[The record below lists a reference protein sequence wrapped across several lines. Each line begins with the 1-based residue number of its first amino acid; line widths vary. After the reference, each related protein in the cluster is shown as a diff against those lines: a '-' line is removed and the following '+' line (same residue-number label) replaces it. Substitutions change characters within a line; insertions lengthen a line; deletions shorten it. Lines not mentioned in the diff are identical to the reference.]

1 MDQMSQTSQE
11 IAWILKRSFDPFFDA
26 PLEAWIDFA
35 SCCTKLD
42 YKKDDI
48 LKKAHTSERY
58 MYFIVQGSVGVFVQ
72 KEHTDV
78 CLDLGFENNFFAD
91 YMSILTGQPNP
102 IQTRV
107 LENSTLLR
115 LTREDYLKLGAT
127 EIGMILMRAAAE
139 SSYMHKQQQQID
151 LLTKTAE
158 ERYLE
163 LIRIQPSIT
172 NRVSQKHLA
181 SYLGITPQSFS
192 RIRAKIR

>member
-1 MDQMSQTSQE
+1 MMSQPDQG
-11 IAWILKRSFDPFFDA
+11 IAQTLKKAFDPFFLA
-26 PLEAWIDFA
+26 PIEAWLDFA
-35 SCCTKLD
+35 ACCTEVEF
-42 YKKDDI
+42 KKDHI
-48 LKKAHTSERY
+48 LKKEHTAERY
-58 MYFIVQGSVGVFVQ
+58 MYFIVEGSVGIFVQ

-115 LTREDYLKLGAT
+115 LTREDYLKLGET

-158 ERYLE
+158 ERYLD
-163 LIRIQPSIT
+163 LIRVQPTIVQ
-172 NRVSQKHLA
+172 RVAQKHLA

-192 RIRAKIR
+192 RIRAKIK